1 MTILVTP
8 LRNTKGAS
16 RMTPLGDLICSIR
29 RFKKAENST
38 MPARKTNP
46 NPAEKRAC
54 RRAEACRELSAK
66 VCYFCRLGEGTPCI
80 WRTFDSSDWSQSG
93 KVPCQGIGIVRRRN
107 ISGGRFYEDEV
118 KLANGT
124 PKPATTTS
132 VPDAK
137 PAAWPKATTT
147 PFPRLACASSSFD
160 SSACQHSHT

>member
-1 MTILVTP
+1 MTILVKP

-80 WRTFDSSDWSQSG
+80 WRTFDSEERG
-93 KVPCQGIGIVRRRN
+93 VLLGLVPEREGAVSRN
-107 ISGGRFYEDEV
+107 RNSKE
-118 KLANGT
+118 
-124 PKPATTTS
+124 
-132 VPDAK
+132 AK
-137 PAAWPKATTT
+137 HFWRA
-147 PFPRLACASSSFD
+147 LL
-160 SSACQHSHT
+160 